1 MVWKLFWLLIITLHL
16 TYCLQCFYAF
26 SALTLLVGRQEE
38 HPACEKLNGG
48 VLAWLSVWSEMR
60 TCIAQLMPL
69 PLSVSCFSK
78 IHIDFTFLV
87 LADLGSPGQRA
98 VKRVCVLYG
107 TTSYIYCDWPNM
119 VASSALTLLVGRQDG
134 HSACKKLSGGVLVW
148 LFVWSNVH
156 ICIWP
161 GWCHCRSLS
170 LVSVKSRLFLFF
182 WYRLTRV
189 VPDKWPLNGCVHVC
203 LCVTVQIWSGY
214 VCGNCRTF

>member
-1 MVWKLFWLLIITLHL
+1 VVFLQPYSYQQRRVAKCRETTIQVSYKQYINACCILILSYCPTDATA
-16 TYCLQCFYAF
+16 TYCL
-26 SALTLLVGRQEE
+26 
-38 HPACEKLNGG
+38 
-48 VLAWLSVWSEMR
+48 
-60 TCIAQLMPL
+60 
-69 PLSVSCFSK
+69 SCFSK
-78 IHIDFTFLV
+78 IQIVFTFLV

-119 VASSALTLLVGRQDG
+119 VASSALTLLVGRQEG

-170 LVSVKSRLFLFF
+170 LASIKSRLFLPF

-214 VCGNCRTF
+214 VCDNCRTF